1 MLLPSDY
8 RTRPPLL
15 VVLSGPSGAG
25 KDALLT
31 RLREGGRPYHFV
43 VTATTRPP
51 RPGERDGVDYLF
63 LSEEAFRDL
72 LERGGFLE
80 HARVYGHWYGVPREP
95 VARAL
100 EEGRDVVL
108 KVDVQGA
115 RTLKALAP
123 EAVFIFLA
131 PPTLEELERRLRRR
145 KTEDPA
151 ALALRLATAREEM
164 AHLPMFDYLV
174 LNPDGGLDRAAAQVE
189 AIITA
194 EKCRVPPRRVRL

>member
-1 MLLPSDY
+1 VLVPPAY

-25 KDALLT
+25 KDALLA
-31 RLREGGRPYHFV
+31 RLRERGRPYHFV

-51 RPGERDGVDYLF
+51 RPGERDGVDYIF
-63 LSEEAFRDL
+63 LTEEAFRER

-80 HARVYGHWYGVPREP
+80 YARVYGFWYGVPRDQ

-100 EEGRDVVL
+100 EEGKDVVL

-115 RTLKALAP
+115 RTIKGLAP
-123 EAVFIFLA
+123 EAVFIFLV
-131 PPTLEELERRLRRR
+131 PPSVEELERRLRQR
-145 KTEDPA
+145 KTEDPS
-151 ALALRLATAREEM
+151 ALALRLATAQEEL

-174 LNPDGGLDRAAAQVE
+174 LNPDGALDEAVAHVE

-194 EKCRVPPRRVRL
+194 ERCRIPPRRVRL